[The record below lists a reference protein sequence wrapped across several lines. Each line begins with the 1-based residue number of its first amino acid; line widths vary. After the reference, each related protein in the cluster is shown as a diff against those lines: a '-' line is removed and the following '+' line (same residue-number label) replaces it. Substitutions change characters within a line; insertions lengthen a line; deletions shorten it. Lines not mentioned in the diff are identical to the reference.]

1 MSRHFFSGA
10 EVLAGS
16 GEDFLLQA
24 GDRIVVR
31 GRTEARADYRVIVTG
46 EVVQPGT
53 YPITRNMTRLSEV
66 VAAAGGFTPQAS
78 LKTSQLIRRSV
89 NPTEIDLERL
99 ESLRGGVT
107 PEDSAYYYL
116 ETALRIQKENVSV
129 DFEALFAR
137 GDTTADVYLQTEDE
151 VQVPMLRSTI
161 YVFGQVVSPGH
172 VGFRPGESY
181 EFYIAQ
187 AGGFT
192 ERARSGDAKIVKA
205 KTRQWLSPSE
215 TTVEEGDYVWVPKDP
230 EYPFGYYLN
239 TVAQVAAVLSVALS
253 VVLLTVQIS
262 QN

>member
-1 MSRHFFSGA
+1 
-10 EVLAGS
+10 
-16 GEDFLLQA
+16 
-24 GDRIVVR
+24 VV
-31 GRTEARADYRVIVTG
+31 Y
-46 EVVQPGT
+46 PGT
-53 YPITRNMTRLSEV
+53 YPITRNTTRLSEV
-66 VAAAGGFTPQAS
+66 VAAAGGFTPHAS
-78 LKTSQLIRRSV
+78 VKTSQLVRRSV

-116 ETALRIQKENVSV
+116 ETALRIQKEIVSV

-137 GDTTADVYLQTEDE
+137 GDSTEDVYLQTEDE
-151 VQVPMLRSTI
+151 IHVPVQRQTI

-181 EFYIAQ
+181 EYYISQ

-192 ERARSGDAKIVKA
+192 ERARAGDAKIVKA

-215 TTVEEGDYVWVPKDP
+215 TAVEEGDYVWVPKDP
-230 EYPFGYYLN
+230 EYPFGYYLS